1 MLEIKLIA
9 AAAAFFSLVGL
20 ALWVPA
26 HYKEQGR
33 AEVRKEWKAAADKQ
47 SLINRAKELTDAKHA
62 QDKYDEY
69 IKAKGNLELTNVE
82 LNLDNVSLRNA
93 IAAYKRRLSQA
104 STSPQGT
111 IDQGSLGGDL
121 LEECAGKYTAMA
133 KEAGRLSDKANA
145 LIDQVQ
151 R

>member
-1 MLEIKLIA
+1 MLEIRLIA
-9 AAAAFFSLVGL
+9 ATAAFFSLVGL

-47 SLINRAKELTDAKHA
+47 SLINRAKELTDAKNA

-69 IKAKGNLELTNVE
+69 IKTKADLERANTDLGIA
-82 LNLDNVSLRNA
+82 NVSLHNA

-104 STSPQGT
+104 ATSPQGT

-133 KEAGRLSDKANA
+133 KEA
-145 LIDQVQ
+145 
-151 R
+151 

>member
-47 SLINRAKELTDAKHA
+47 SLINRAKELADAKHA

-69 IKAKGNLELTNVE
+69 IKTKSD
-82 LNLDNVSLRNA
+82 LDLANTQLVIAHDSLRTS

-104 STSPQGT
+104 ATSPPGT
-111 IDQGSLGGDL
+111 IDQGILGGDL